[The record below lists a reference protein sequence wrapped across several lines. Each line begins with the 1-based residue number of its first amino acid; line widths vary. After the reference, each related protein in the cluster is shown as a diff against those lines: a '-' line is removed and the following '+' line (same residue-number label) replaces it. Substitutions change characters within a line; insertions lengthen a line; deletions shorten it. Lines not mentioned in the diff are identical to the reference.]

1 MMMRIVLKM
10 LLTVALILPGAA
22 GFAAPPRFST
32 YGGAAVSSQ
41 PPASPASG
49 VSKEPQQAATS
60 TSDQIENDPVSTAP
74 ETQPEMKIEFIDGK
88 LIRTSVAVNAKSNNV
103 DETAKNSESTNP
115 SVVAT
120 ENVPAAPAQPVT
132 RAAKKRGPLIQLGKR
147 KPYIPKEKTYKTNED
162 LITTSEYH
170 ESDIDKLG
178 IADIHRFLPGLDEFW
193 KANTSK
199 VMCSMQQ
206 EIPGYGHVE
215 FRQGVGQPLEFALY
229 VTYPPAGI
237 GRAHIRTEPP
247 EWRHYSQAKDLGVI
261 EIEPGDL
268 AVSTSSDWA
277 NRLLLEL
284 REGMQPV
291 MRYWD
296 AADATDNMEILIS
309 SLNFQHSLNLFNRC
323 LGQVLRYDFDAVKR
337 TIVHFH
343 EDSSK
348 LRKKTYAQLDEVL
361 DILREDNKVEHI
373 DLEVYTHKQ
382 GLVRYN
388 FRLATRRARAIRD
401 YFMKNGVSEEDITIK
416 IHTYKKVKLDEMGY
430 KSSDVHV
437 VLRRNKKSK

>member
-1 MMMRIVLKM
+1 MMTRIVLKM
-10 LLTVALILPGAA
+10 LLSVALILPGAA

-32 YGGAAVSSQ
+32 YGGAAVPSQ
-41 PPASPASG
+41 PVSQASG
-49 VSKEPQQAATS
+49 ASEEPQQAAAS
-60 TSDQIENDPVSTAP
+60 TSDQIKNDPVSTAP

-88 LIRTSVAVNAKSNNV
+88 LIRTPDAANTKRTNV

-120 ENVPAAPAQPVT
+120 ENVPAPPAQPVT
-132 RAAKKRGPLIQLGKR
+132 RAAKKRGPLIQLGKH
-147 KPYIPKEKTYKTNED
+147 KPYIPKEKTYKTNEE

-178 IADIHRFLPGLDEFW
+178 IADTHRFVPGLNEFW
-193 KANTSK
+193 KVNTSK
-199 VMCSMQQ
+199 VMCTMQQ

-268 AVSTSSDWA
+268 AVSTSPDWA

-296 AADATDNMEILIS
+296 AADATDNMEVLIS

-348 LRKKTYAQLDEVL
+348 LRTKAMRQLDEVL
-361 DILREDNKVEHI
+361 EILKEDNKVKEI
-373 DLEVYTHKQ
+373 DLELYTHSK

-388 FRLATRRARAIRD
+388 FRLATRRARAVRD
-401 YFMKNGVSEEDITIK
+401 YFIKRGIPEDKIIIK
-416 IHTYKKVKLDEMGY
+416 IHTHKKSKLQSLGY
-430 KSSDVHV
+430 KASDVHI
-437 VLRRNKKSK
+437 VLRRNQKSK